1 MRVVVALFM
10 LVSCTPVLAAPN
22 VVEFQKFKEQTFLRD
37 GSNELELLNL
47 NKHISSW
54 YLITLKVP
62 KQKPVTLNLQ
72 TNSRL
77 VKEVTLSPDVP
88 TGVMVETLDGQK
100 VPCGVF
106 DSAVMKKRAKIG
118 YEMIC
123 NNLVALRFDQAVAA
137 TFSTSSIA
145 DGIRGVTT
153 WMGAASLGEDIA
165 NIGKMIVNTV
175 DSPEIKEK
183 VGEGSAAEKQAT
195 QLEPPAALLQ
205 KPGTTI
211 GRTSLGIEINETA
224 LPKDKPMLAGQWYPT
239 KNYPGAYV
247 SIINPDM
254 VETNILKSYG
264 DRVGALNETEKT
276 AAVNIVA
283 FDLSVYSFGWNRGSD
298 LDVNWSPMY
307 GKARPNPLGPDGFG
321 DLKELAAPGYVPPM
335 FLPSTV
341 AVFSGGFHRKHSFFV
356 YGDRS
361 NTNNGNHYGF
371 MEEGVLMSTLH
382 RDLASFI
389 IYKNGD
395 VAIHPWSQDDEDNIE
410 QIRHVRQNGIAPI
423 TFNAPSGLV
432 VPHPFTKDSN
442 LSNYWA
448 GINNLTCVPR
458 GVAFTMEK
466 DGRQFLAYAYF
477 SRATPNAIARV
488 LQAYGAT
495 GAIHLDMN
503 SAYNSYF
510 SMVHA
515 LNNSFKVEPLAND
528 MSGGNKSVQID
539 NKSSVAPRYLVTP
552 DKRDIFYVYKRA
564 Q

>member
-1 MRVVVALFM
+1 MRVVVVLFM
-10 LVSCTPVLAAPN
+10 LVSCTPVFAAPN
-22 VVEFQKFKEQTFLRD
+22 VVEFQKFKEKTELRV
-37 GSNELELLNL
+37 GSNEIELINL
-47 NKHISSW
+47 NKNISSW

-62 KQKPVTLNLQ
+62 KQNPVTLNLQ

-77 VKEVTLSPDVP
+77 VKEVTLNPDAP
-88 TGVMVETLDGQK
+88 TGIMVEKLDGTK

-106 DSAVMKKRAKIG
+106 DHAVLKKQGKQG

-123 NNLVALRFDQAVAA
+123 NNLVALRFDQPVAA

-145 DGIRGVTT
+145 DGIRGAAT
-153 WMGAASLGEDIA
+153 WMGAPTLGEDIA
-165 NIGKMIVNTV
+165 NFGKMIVNLV
-175 DSPEIKEK
+175 DSPEIVEK
-183 VGEGSAAEKQAT
+183 VGVDAKAKQNLKQT
-195 QLEPPAALLQ
+195 PPAAKIQ
-205 KPGTTI
+205 KAGTTI
-211 GRTSLGIEINETA
+211 GRTSLGIEIDEKI
-224 LPKDKPMLAGQWYPT
+224 LPKDKQMLAGEWYPA
-239 KNYPGAYV
+239 KNYPGAYI
-247 SIINPDM
+247 SILNPEM
-254 VETNILKSYG
+254 VDADILKTYA
-264 DRVGALNETEKT
+264 DRVGALNETERT
-276 AAVNIVA
+276 AAVSIVA

-307 GKARPNPLGPDGFG
+307 GKARPNPFGPDGFG
-321 DLKELAAPGYVPPM
+321 DLKQLAAPGYVPPM

-356 YGDRS
+356 YGERS

-382 RDLASFI
+382 PDLASFI

-395 VAIHPWSQDDEDNIE
+395 VALHPWTKADDDNI
-410 QIRHVRQNGIAPI
+410 QNIRHVRQNGIAPI
-423 TFNAPSGLV
+423 EFDAQTNTV

-466 DGRQFLAYAYF
+466 EGRKFLAYAYF

-488 LQAYGAT
+488 MQAYGAT

-503 SAYNSYF
+503 SAYNAYF

-515 LNNSFKVEPLAND
+515 LNNGFKVEPLAHD
-528 MSGGNKSVQID
+528 MSGGNKSVTID
-539 NKSSVAPRYLVTP
+539 NKPSVAPRYLVTP